1 MSWSSWVNINIF
13 LNFANYRGD
22 FWGQVAVFQST
33 LVNSWHS
40 RPSSSRPSEQSIS
53 VCPIAFVKIFI
64 YSSKLAILSN
74 STTWKSFLISKRD
87 SSGIIYNLSY
97 HWKHDTFISKG
108 FAFGSVLDSSTDIAY
123 NFEQSACDFPI
134 FNTETM
140 TAASVLQ
147 ATTADCKLFVTGI
160 VS

>member
-1 MSWSSWVNINIF
+1 MSWSFWVNINIF

-87 SSGIIYNLSY
+87 SSGIIYNLSSSVKDLFSVQFLTLPQTL
-97 HWKHDTFISKG
+97 HTILSNQHVISP
-108 FAFGSVLDSSTDIAY
+108 SSI
-123 NFEQSACDFPI
+123 QKRWQQLPCCRPP
-134 FNTETM
+134 
-140 TAASVLQ
+140 LQ
-147 ATTADCKLFVTGI
+147 TVNSL
-160 VS
+160 